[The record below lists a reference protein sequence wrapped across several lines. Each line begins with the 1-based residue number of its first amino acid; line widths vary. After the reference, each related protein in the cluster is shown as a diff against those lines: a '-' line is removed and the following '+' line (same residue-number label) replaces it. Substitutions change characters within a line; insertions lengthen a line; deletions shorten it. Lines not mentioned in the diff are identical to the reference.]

1 MTVSAQRVRLR
12 WHVQLRWPVPDG
24 TSRTGRLATGTGPRH
39 RSPDRKSRQGFRG
52 RKTTTAA
59 VLAAVVLAARL
70 WMLEPMTVSSG
81 SMEPAVPTGST
92 ILLYKPGPSLG
103 GLHAG
108 DLVVFTSP
116 EDGHAALKRAIAF
129 QGQSVAIE
137 DSVLLVDGVPQL
149 EPGVDGSRIDGT
161 YFGPVTVPEGHVF
174 VLGDNRSG
182 SIDSRIYGSIPLE
195 NVQATVLWPPGG

>member
-1 MTVSAQRVRLR
+1 MTVSGPRIR
-12 WHVQLRWPVPDG
+12 LRWPVQGG
-24 TSRTGRLATGTGPRH
+24 TSRRGRPTTQTGPRH
-39 RSPDRKSRQGFRG
+39 RSLDGNSRQGFWG
-52 RKTTTAA
+52 RKTATAA
-59 VLAAVVLAARL
+59 VLAAGLLATRL
-70 WMLEPMTVSSG
+70 WILEPMTVSSE

-92 ILLYKPGPSLG
+92 ILLYKPGPVLG
-103 GLHAG
+103 GLRAR

-116 EDGHAALKRAIAF
+116 EDGHPSLKRAIAF

-137 DSVLLVDGVPQL
+137 DSVLMVDGVPQL
-149 EPGVDGSRIDGT
+149 EPGVDGGRIDGT

-195 NVQATVLWPPGG
+195 SVRATVLWPTGA

>member
-24 TSRTGRLATGTGPRH
+24 TSRTGRLATRTGPRH

-70 WMLEPMTVSSG
+70 WILEPMTVSSG